1 MSIQACRAGGVPA
14 AWRRAPGFTL
24 IELMI
29 TVAIVA
35 ILAAIAL
42 PAYQESVA
50 KGRRAEAVSV
60 LAQASLWAER
70 FYAEN
75 FRYDKDTAGNA
86 STGLFPGNLQQVP
99 ASPAAA
105 NYTIALSVSSTSPDT
120 LSITMTRSGAMSNDK
135 CGDYSI
141 DQLGV
146 KHLTNISS
154 FADEPAAI
162 AYCWK

>member
-1 MSIQACRAGGVPA
+1 MSGRETRAG
-14 AWRRAPGFTL
+14 GFTL

-42 PAYQESVA
+42 PAYKESVA

-60 LAQASLWAER
+60 LSQAALWAER

-75 FRYDKDTAGNA
+75 YRYDQNTAGA
-86 STGLFPGNLQQVP
+86 AATGATGLFASRFPQVP
-99 ASPAAA
+99 AAPNAAT
-105 NYTIALSVSSTSPDT
+105 YTIALTASTNDM
-120 LSITMTRSGAMSNDK
+120 SIAMTPTGAMANDR
-135 CGDYSI
+135 CGTYTI
-141 DQLGV
+141 NQLGV
-146 KHLTNISS
+146 KSLTGYASS
-154 FADEPAAI
+154 FADVNAAL